1 MILVTGATGN
11 VGAELM
17 RALAAAG
24 ERVLA
29 VTRDPG
35 RVGSTPGVEYVAG
48 DLNRPWSLEPV
59 LDGVRGLFLLPGY
72 PELPWLLAAA
82 RRAGAGR
89 VVLLTGNP
97 APSGTN
103 IISRQMAES
112 ERDVQASELA
122 WTILRPHA
130 FMSNALSW
138 SEQLRSGD
146 VVRAPFAEART
157 ASVDPYD
164 IAAVAARA
172 LLTGGH
178 EGVTYRVTGP
188 ESLLPAD
195 RLRILGT
202 VLGRDLRFAAQP
214 IDETR
219 HRMLTTTPAEYV
231 EAIIELNETVD
242 ESVVRPTV
250 LDVTGVPPRT
260 FLQWAT
266 THASAFL

>member
-11 VGAELM
+11 VGAEVV

-24 ERVLA
+24 ARVRAL
-29 VTRDPG
+29 TRDPG
-35 RVGSTPGVEYVAG
+35 RAGRTPGVEYVAG
-48 DLNRPWSLEPV
+48 DLNRPRSLEP
-59 LDGVRGLFLLPGY
+59 LLEGVRGVFLLPGY

-103 IISRQMAES
+103 IVSRHMAES
-112 ERDVQASELA
+112 ERAVQASKLA
-122 WTILRPHA
+122 WTLLRPSA

-138 SEQLRSGD
+138 AEQLRSGD
-146 VVRAPFAEART
+146 VVRAPFAEVRT
-157 ASVDPYD
+157 ASIDPYD

-172 LLTGGH
+172 LLTDGH
-178 EGVTYRVTGP
+178 EGVTYQLTGP

-202 VLGRDLRFAAQP
+202 VLGRDLRFVAQS
-214 IDETR
+214 IDEAR
-219 HRMLTTTPAEYV
+219 AHMLTTTPAEYV
-231 EAIIELNETVD
+231 DAIIELNETVD

-250 LDVTGVPPRT
+250 LDVIGVPPRT
-260 FLQWAT
+260 FHQWAT
-266 THASAFL
+266 AHADAFR